1 MEGGEGGRVGG
12 GEQQRQVSD
21 VRLRF
26 SQPALCRP
34 AATGAT
40 GATGARLVLP
50 SLISNL
56 GRDRLKDSQIKQ
68 CSQTVTCDK

>member
-1 MEGGEGGRVGG
+1 MGVGV

-26 SQPALCRP
+26 SQSALCRP

-40 GATGARLVLP
+40 GARHVLP